1 MPSTSVLPIFLLL
14 VASTRSVP
22 VQSSHDALQE
32 SILLRQFHHEAA
44 ELSKPILLQLDG
56 GKHFKVRRPHVL
68 ACHQAPG
75 PAASQAT
82 IDGVSLLGVSRR
94 RRSRASELPWTPL
107 MRAWIMH

>member
-56 GKHFKVRRPHVL
+56 GKHFKT
-68 ACHQAPG
+68 
-75 PAASQAT
+75 ST
-82 IDGVSLLGVSRR
+82 
-94 RRSRASELPWTPL
+94 RSRMSPGSWARRLPSND
-107 MRAWIMH
+107 